1 MTSRSA
7 LQKSLYVILYVAFD
21 SVCLIVNLNH
31 LKRTVADLRAD
42 LTLLR
47 RALDERP
54 EKKPTN
60 ISWRNKNLTRNVSIG
75 HGCPRLMWY
84 VFYKRPITP

>member
-1 MTSRSA
+1 MTSKSA
-7 LQKSLYVILYVAFD
+7 LQKSLYVILYVAFE

-54 EKKPTN
+54 EKNPQTSAGRIK
-60 ISWRNKNLTRNVSIG
+60 I
-75 HGCPRLMWY
+75 
-84 VFYKRPITP
+84 